1 MKTAREDTKQAL
13 LLPQTLISSTLIL
26 YILNY
31 HGLFVEKFQVENC
44 VIYDV
49 FFFPKAGC
57 KKCKQKIPKGAVRI
71 AKVTANPFNDEGDMK
86 LYHHPACIFETFK
99 KARAT
104 TKIIEVP
111 YGAVPAISILYPVE
125 LCFAK

>member
-1 MKTAREDTKQAL
+1 VKKLQYGNIR
-13 LLPQTLISSTLIL
+13 
-26 YILNY
+26 
-31 HGLFVEKFQVENC
+31 VENC

-49 FFFPKAGC
+49 FFSPKAGC

-104 TKIIEVP
+104 TKIIEVRCCTC
-111 YGAVPAISILYPVE
+111 YFKTLLYPIE